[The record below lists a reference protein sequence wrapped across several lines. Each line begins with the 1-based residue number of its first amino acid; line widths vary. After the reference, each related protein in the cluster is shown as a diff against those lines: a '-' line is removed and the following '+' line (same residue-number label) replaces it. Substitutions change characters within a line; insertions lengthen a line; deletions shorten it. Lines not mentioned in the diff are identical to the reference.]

1 MGGRLK
7 PRQEIIMAV
16 HFTGPILF
24 AGKDGNRKWFENLPI
39 DKNPDYLVYMDDFT
53 GVTLDTTNDWT
64 LVKDSS
70 ATAAIGADLV
80 NGTVVLT
87 SQATTD
93 NDGAS
98 IQGNEIFAVSSSR
111 DIWFETKL
119 FITDAEGDAMDV
131 CVGLTVNFATNPEAI
146 LTAADRIVFQI
157 DDGDSNI
164 DCVTEKDGTATTTDS
179 GVDIASGTY
188 VTLGFHVKGTG
199 SVEFFVNRNLVAT
212 HTDNIPDDENL
223 AIGAMELSGSATGTK
238 SMTIDYLFAAQ
249 NR

>member
-1 MGGRLK
+1 
-7 PRQEIIMAV
+7 MAV
-16 HFTGPILF
+16 HFTGPVLY
-24 AGKDGNRKWFENLPI
+24 AGKDGQRQWFENLPVAN
-39 DKNPDYLVYMDDFT
+39 NPDYLMYMDDFT
-53 GVTLDTTNDWT
+53 GIALDTTNDWT
-64 LVKDSS
+64 LIKDSS
-70 ATAAIGADLV
+70 ATAALGADAE
-80 NGTVVLT
+80 NGTLVLT

-98 IQGNEIFAVSSSR
+98 VQGNEIFALSTTR

-131 CVGLTVNFATNPEAI
+131 CVGLTVNFATNPEAM

-179 GVDIASGTY
+179 GIDIVSGTS

-199 SVEFFVNRNLVAT
+199 SVEFFVNRNKVAT
-212 HTDNIPDDENL
+212 HTANLPDDENF

-238 SMTIDYLFAAQ
+238 SMTIDYLMAVQ

>member
-1 MGGRLK
+1 MT
-7 PRQEIIMAV
+7 V
-16 HFTGPILF
+16 HFTGPVLY
-24 AGKDGNRKWFENLPI
+24 AGKDGQRQWFENLPVAN
-39 DKNPDYLVYMDDFT
+39 NPDYLMYMDDFT
-53 GVTLDTTNDWT
+53 GVALDSTNDWT
-64 LVKDSS
+64 VVKDSS
-70 ATAAIGADLV
+70 ATAALGADAE
-80 NGTVVLT
+80 NGTLVLT
-87 SQATTD
+87 SEATTD

-98 IQGNEIFAVSSSR
+98 VQGNEIFALSSTR

-131 CVGLTVNFATNPEAI
+131 CVGLTVNFATNPEAM

-179 GVDIASGTY
+179 GIDIVSGTA

-199 SVEFFVNRNLVAT
+199 SVEFFVNRNKVAT
-212 HTDNIPDDENL
+212 HTANLPDNENL

-238 SMTIDYLFAAQ
+238 SMTIDYLMAVQ

>member
-1 MGGRLK
+1 
-7 PRQEIIMAV
+7 MAV
-16 HFTGPILF
+16 HFTGPILY
-24 AGKDGNRKWFENLPI
+24 AGKDSPRKWFENLPTSC
-39 DKNPDYLVYMDDFT
+39 NPDYVLYMDDFT
-53 GVTLDTTNDWT
+53 GVTLDNTNDWT
-64 LVKDSS
+64 VIKDSS
-70 ATAAIGADLV
+70 ASAALGADV
-80 NGTVVLT
+80 ENGVVVLS

-98 IQGNEIFAVSSSR
+98 IQGNEIFAVSSGR

-119 FITDAEGDAMDV
+119 FVTDAEGDAMDV
-131 CVGLTVNFATNPEAI
+131 CVGLTVNFATNPEAM

-179 GVDIASGTY
+179 GVDISSGTY
-188 VTLGFHVKGTG
+188 VTLGFHVKSTG

-238 SMTIDYLFAAQ
+238 SMSIDYLLAAQ
-249 NR
+249 SR

>member
-1 MGGRLK
+1 
-7 PRQEIIMAV
+7 MAV

-70 ATAAIGADLV
+70 ATAAIGADLL

-98 IQGNEIFAVSSSR
+98 LQGNEIYALSSSR

-131 CVGLTVNFATNPEAI
+131 CVGLTVNFATNPEAM

-212 HTDNIPDDENL
+212 HTDNLPDDENL
-223 AIGAMELSGSATGTK
+223 TIGAMELSGSATGTK
-238 SMTIDYLFAAQ
+238 SMTVDYLFAAQ

>member
-1 MGGRLK
+1 
-7 PRQEIIMAV
+7 MAV
-16 HFTGPILF
+16 HFTGPVLY
-24 AGKDGNRKWFENLPI
+24 AGKDGNRQWFENLPASQ
-39 DKNPDYLVYMDDFT
+39 NPDYLTYMDDFT
-53 GVTLDTTNDWT
+53 GIALDTTNDWT
-64 LVKDSS
+64 LIKDSS
-70 ATAAIGADLV
+70 ATAALGADAE
-80 NGTVVLT
+80 NGTLVLT

-98 IQGNEIFAVSSSR
+98 VQGNEIFALSATR

-131 CVGLTVNFATNPEAI
+131 CVGLTVNFATNPEAM

-179 GVDIASGTY
+179 GIDIVSGTS

-199 SVEFFVNRNLVAT
+199 SVEFFVNRNKVAT
-212 HTDNIPDDENL
+212 HTANLPDDENL

-238 SMTIDYLFAAQ
+238 SMTIDYLMAVQ